1 MFWAHWT
8 LWGYQIRNYIKTTTH
23 ATQTLSVV
31 KNNLQVTPPNGK
43 RNHNDVIF
51 ICKLKI
57 FLWFSQKYMYVLLY
71 NKTWLELWNRSIAS
85 LQCSDV
91 NCGKYSEFTL
101 CTCKCQYLHMYDSVH
116 FCKWISLVELSPYIF
131 FHTQIR
137 YITKESVFYFLF
149 TWQITWK
156 LVPWQMSTLAA
167 LSFVTINKTFIKPN
181 ILNWCWL
188 LTKKKKKK

>member
-1 MFWAHWT
+1 
-8 LWGYQIRNYIKTTTH
+8 
-23 ATQTLSVV
+23 
-31 KNNLQVTPPNGK
+31 
-43 RNHNDVIF
+43 
-51 ICKLKI
+51 
-57 FLWFSQKYMYVLLY
+57 MYVLLY

-188 LTKKKKKK
+188 LTKKKKKKVKELPSENWIVFACLDDISQVQIFYKALHEAWNQFIFPERKLLKLLCCFILKLL